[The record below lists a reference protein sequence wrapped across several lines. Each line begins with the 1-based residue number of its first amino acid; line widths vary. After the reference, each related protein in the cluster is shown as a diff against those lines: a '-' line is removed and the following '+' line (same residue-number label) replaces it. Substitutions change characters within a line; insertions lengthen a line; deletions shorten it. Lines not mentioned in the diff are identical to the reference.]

1 MVSERFEVSR
11 NFCNKLWNAARFVL
25 INLNG
30 YSPGEVPENELT
42 VEDRWV
48 LSRLSTVTQ
57 QTTAALEGYH
67 FADAARA
74 LYDFAWDE
82 FCSFYVEMAKGRL
95 QNEARREVAQR
106 VIAYVLDKLLR
117 LLLPMLP
124 FITEEVWR
132 LLNQVAPI
140 RGIDDPEPSTESII
154 VAPWPTPDESRQ
166 DAEIEARFSKF
177 QAALGALR
185 EIRSRQNIPSKN
197 AIHFCVRCDHATA
210 QLLNP
215 MSPYFHSMA
224 NAHPTAVGPAVE
236 PPPINATISLPGMEI
251 IVDLAG
257 SIDVAAEIAR
267 NEKEEQKLL
276 GLIQGKEAKLNNAS
290 FVDRAPPNIVATER
304 EGLAKLHEQLA
315 TARAALQELR
325 KAN

>member
-1 MVSERFEVSR
+1 MAILG
-11 NFCNKLWNAARFVL
+11 NLAAAGRYL
-25 INLNG
+25 G
-30 YSPGEVPENELT
+30 
-42 VEDRWV
+42 
-48 LSRLSTVTQ
+48 
-57 QTTAALEGYH
+57 TAVGGTG
-67 FADAARA
+67 D
-74 LYDFAWDE
+74 
-82 FCSFYVEMAKGRL
+82 
-95 QNEARREVAQR
+95 
-106 VIAYVLDKLLR
+106 
-117 LLLPMLP
+117 
-124 FITEEVWR
+124 
-132 LLNQVAPI
+132 
-140 RGIDDPEPSTESII
+140 SII
-154 VAPWPTPDESRQ
+154 IAPWPTPDESRQ

-210 QLLNP
+210 QLLHP